1 MVRPAAPVG
10 SGSRGFIYGPSMKPV
25 CIYIDG
31 FNLYQALLK
40 FNDNKVKWLDLRLL
54 AESLISPRTEE
65 IKRIYYFSAYADW
78 WPDKMRRHQEY
89 TSALRA
95 RGVIAERLGWVVP
108 ANANNTAGAAIRR

>member
-1 MVRPAAPVG
+1 
-10 SGSRGFIYGPSMKPV
+10 MKPV